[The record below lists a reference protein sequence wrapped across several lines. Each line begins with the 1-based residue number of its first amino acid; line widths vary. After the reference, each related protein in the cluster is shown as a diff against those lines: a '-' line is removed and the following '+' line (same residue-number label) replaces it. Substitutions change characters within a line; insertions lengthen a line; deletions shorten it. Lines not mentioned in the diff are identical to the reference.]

1 MEKGVHPM
9 EMYRWA
15 EQRDGL
21 LTVEVLR
28 RSGWSDAAIEYHRS
42 TGRLRPVRRGVVAI
56 NGTPPTW
63 RQAVRAVL
71 LGAAVEVAL
80 SHTAAVRVLLGW
92 VDHDEEQIHVLVATG
107 HQVVLDGVRCHRS
120 VLIEP
125 DDIVRRGELTCTSP
139 LRTVIDLSGRW
150 STSRLGELVDEFM
163 RRNMLDIE
171 VLRERVDRLRPAP
184 GRSIARL
191 RSVVGVRLHDY
202 HPGESALEA
211 RIAQVIIAE
220 RLPPPV
226 QQLTWTVGARRY
238 RFDFAWPEQR
248 VYLEGNGFGF
258 HSMASDLEHDARR
271 QNDLVADGWRPIE
284 ITWGMSRQEI
294 AASIRRMLT

>member
-1 MEKGVHPM
+1 M
-9 EMYRWA
+9 EMYHWA
-15 EQRDGL
+15 ERHDGL

-42 TGRLRPVRRGVVAI
+42 TGRLRPIRRGVVAI

-71 LGAAVEVAL
+71 LGAAVEAAV
-80 SHTAAVRVLLGW
+80 SHTTAVRVLLGW
-92 VDHDEEQIHVLVATG
+92 VDHDEERIHVLVATG

-120 VLIEP
+120 ALIEP
-125 DDIVRRGELTCTSP
+125 DDIVRRGEVTCTSP
-139 LRTVIDLSGRW
+139 LRTVVDLSGSW
-150 STSRLGELVDEFM
+150 STNRLGELVDEFM

-171 VLRERVDRLRPAP
+171 ALRERVERLRPAP

-191 RSVVGVRLHDY
+191 RSVLGVRLRDY
-202 HPGESALEA
+202 RPGESALEA
-211 RIAQVIIAE
+211 RIAQVIVAE
-220 RLPPPV
+220 QLPPPV
-226 QQLTWTVGARRY
+226 QQLPWTVGGRRY

-284 ITWGMSRQEI
+284 ITWGMGRHEI
-294 AASIRRMLT
+294 ASSIRRMLT